1 MKKQG
6 TFANVVK
13 FHHNVH
19 GHQQDSPM
27 SRYTG
32 LQYSKRAPDS
42 VNLSSGLRTLRL
54 PAPSRHMKTI
64 HIPKTMAKAPYLAN
78 SYLTPGQRRYLHTI
92 ADTCSME
99 HVHKLIQQHYMNV
112 LHRCIQAGQHLVKD
126 DIMENLEVESLP
138 YEHESEIQK
147 HSGPKNRERKGSVLS
162 GKTTLPKIPNR
173 HLRTFSDNSPSK
185 QRKAKKHTANRVAT
199 MKKPKPRRFELWKD
213 DLPFDLEAD
222 DSLSE
227 CLSSLSMR
235 EEEYDHMGLT
245 ASPVNLPDL

>member
-1 MKKQG
+1 MKKQV

-13 FHHNVH
+13 FHNNVH
-19 GHQQDSPM
+19 GHQQDNPM
-27 SRYTG
+27 YTG
-32 LQYSKRAPDS
+32 LQYSKRAPGS

-64 HIPKTMAKAPYLAN
+64 HIPKTIAKAPFLEN

-92 ADTCSME
+92 ADTCSTG

-126 DIMENLEVESLP
+126 DIVGNQEVESLP
-138 YEHESEIQK
+138 NENESEIQK
-147 HSGPKNRERKGSVLS
+147 QSGPKNRERKSSVRS

-173 HLRTFSDNSPSK
+173 HSRTFSDNSPSK
-185 QRKAKKHTANRVAT
+185 HRKAKKHTANRVAT
-199 MKKPKPRRFELWKD
+199 MKKPKPGRSKLWED
-213 DLPFDLEAD
+213 DLPFDLEEAD

-227 CLSSLSMR
+227 CLSSLSMM
-235 EEEYDHMGLT
+235 EEEYDPMGLT
-245 ASPVNLPDL
+245 ASPINLPDL